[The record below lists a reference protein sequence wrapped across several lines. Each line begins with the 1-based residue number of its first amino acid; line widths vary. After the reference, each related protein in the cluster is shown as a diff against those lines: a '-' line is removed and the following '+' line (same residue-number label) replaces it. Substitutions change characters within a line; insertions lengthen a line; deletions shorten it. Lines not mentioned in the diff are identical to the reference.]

1 MAESNEQDPITG
13 RKLPRLVNY
22 NNQTSV
28 VPNNNYGDIKLPTVN
43 RNFNTSGVQ
52 LVDYTESG
60 YDNPGG
66 TYVEDLPNL
75 NSIRAKNQGFFST
88 LGNGL
93 GRAALNIIP
102 TIVGNVASILDFE
115 DYVNK
120 DNEVG
125 NSITRAM
132 EEFKQ
137 TVNQDILPI
146 YQENPG
152 EAFNISDSAWWIEN
166 GSSLVESIGAFAAT
180 GAGIGAL
187 FKTAGKGLSM
197 INGLSKL
204 GNAGKAA
211 ATILSAT
218 GLNQAESITTAM
230 QVYDTTYQA
239 AVENGQSEEQAKQ
252 SAADAASYSVNINRA
267 NIALNLTSAGAF
279 IRSPKM
285 TRQIREAFTG
295 TGRKQILNE
304 GLQEYGEETLN
315 YIAQKEGERLGQAK
329 ATGKEYSYDF
339 KNTVKDALSAEG
351 IESGVLGFIG
361 GAGQTGLTRAYNRM
375 TGEGQRQDDL
385 YNNQQESIARIQGL
399 QNAGVVPNVTN
410 IFNSIEK
417 NTKLQNDIDN
427 AITAGNDL
435 EAKRLQYQLL
445 NQQLADSLEN
455 GTVDQ
460 LESVYTDIEGLTS
473 EEAQNK
479 GLEVDPKSPYNYKKK
494 AAEAI
499 QLIKDAEDGYLDIA
513 NKGYVN
519 PDEVLDTYIQNKV
532 LSRLLNST
540 IQEANPIHTEALN
553 DKVNLGIQAD
563 LNSENP
569 PKELTDLPSYQNY
582 KLYQNMLDII
592 RKEVV
597 DNNAKYA
604 ELTSNEY
611 QEKLFNERQ
620 EKLKKGLEEAEI
632 KLKKEADKEVKKR
645 QKEVKKKV
653 DESKE
658 EVPFDDVP
666 MPDLENDTT
675 SDDDLFNLEEAELEV
690 TDIPEES
697 SIPLE
702 ENSLEPEVT
711 DPDYITPEEQ
721 TTANIVEQEE
731 VNEAVKQDKED
742 GKVKPVDLD
751 KANNHIKFENLTRQR
766 DVANTIISLNVEYIE
781 TVSAGEE
788 GINTISIQDR
798 YDEDGEL
805 LINENFDSRLQS
817 PNQFE
822 VGQDVNIIIPSFEQ
836 IGGTFLER
844 EYNQAIDSIDSF
856 PIAFTDNTGK
866 IIGFLPTQ
874 DNVRRRVNEDFRE
887 VELIKN
893 KELRELI
900 FNNRDTNYTVKIT
913 RKSPGSLLVNKSTK
927 SLYNALGDGTKLAND
942 VSIGIYK
949 DSMLQ
954 TSLGS
959 ATTKSLI
966 NKSDLQTGYIY
977 SILPT
982 AESGNYIATPMDI
995 NSIGEDNARTVLK
1008 LVQLYKASDRTNAH
1022 KDLVIERNEL
1032 AREID
1037 LSNTNQLNDVI
1048 STIMYTSS
1056 SDSNY
1061 MFKLGKTKL
1070 VLGTT
1075 SDMNFTWDD
1084 VMSNP
1089 ITQARIVDILSNR
1102 YHAVQLSKFGQ
1113 RFNQYKVNQDN
1124 KIEQI
1129 RHNNYFDYL
1138 NSDNVIKT
1146 NVQGFP
1152 ITGENNQYYFTGQS
1166 VIEFS
1171 NPIIEEAEPATKVV
1185 ETRQV
1190 AEKSTKAKNKLG
1202 VKYKPNIIN
1211 NKVNILDDLPEVYS
1225 NVEGFKKSLDNIKDD
1240 YQYIIYTDVTK
1251 KLVNAY
1257 QKAFNKPVTDF
1268 EYKDVYKVIAFVD
1281 PMNKD
1286 IFGAMLNDP
1295 KGAKKYISDIYDRN
1309 RGFFISSLEYKREIQ
1324 SKNRPQIEE
1333 DFNYIA
1339 SQSNKS
1345 LDDQAKDLIKKCG
1358 S

>member
-22 NNQTSV
+22 NDQTSV
-28 VPNNNYGDIKLPTVN
+28 VPNSNYGNIKLPTVN

-93 GRAALNIIP
+93 GRVALNLIP
-102 TIVGNVASILDFE
+102 TVIGNVASILDFE

-137 TVNQDILPI
+137 SVNQDILPI

-152 EAFNISDSAWWIEN
+152 ESFNVSDSAWWIEN

-204 GNAGKAA
+204 GEAGKVA
-211 ATILSAT
+211 ATVLSAT

-230 QVYDTTYQA
+230 QVYDTTYQS

-252 SAADAASYSVNINRA
+252 SAADAASYSININRA
-267 NIALNLTSAGAF
+267 NVALNLTSAGAF

-295 TGRKQILNE
+295 AGHSQILNE

-339 KNTVKDALSAEG
+339 KNTVRDALSAEG

-385 YNNQQESIARIQGL
+385 YNSQQESIARIQGL
-399 QNAGVVPNVTN
+399 QNAGVVPNITN
-410 IFNSIEK
+410 VFNSIEK

-499 QLIKDAEDGYLDIA
+499 QLIKDTEDGYLDIA

-519 PDEVLDTYIQNKV
+519 PDEVLDTYIQSKV
-532 LSRLLNST
+532 LTRLLDST
-540 IQEANPIHTEALN
+540 IQEANPIHTEVLN

-582 KLYQNMLDII
+582 KFYQNMLDII

-604 ELTSNEY
+604 EITSNEY
-611 QEKLFNERQ
+611 QEKLFTERQ

-658 EVPFDDVP
+658 EVPFNDVP

-697 SIPLE
+697 SDLLLE
-702 ENSLEPEVT
+702 EATLEPEVT
-711 DPDYITPEEQ
+711 DPNYITPEEQ

-742 GKVKPVDLD
+742 GLVRRVELEKVNRNLD
-751 KANNHIKFENLTRQR
+751 IR
-766 DVANTIISLNVEYIE
+766 DDSFKREVGNTIISLNVDYVENILGDVDSKTNNYKIYD
-781 TVSAGEE
+781 TF
-788 GINTISIQDR
+788 
-798 YDEDGEL
+798 DEDGSL
-805 LINENFDSRLQS
+805 IINENFDSRLQS
-817 PNQFE
+817 PNQFGI
-822 VGQDVNIIIPSFEQ
+822 GQDVSIIIPSFEQ

-887 VELIKN
+887 VELLKN
-893 KELRELI
+893 RQLREYI
-900 FNNRDTNYTVKIT
+900 YDNQDRNFTVKIT
-913 RKSPGSLLVNKSTK
+913 RKSPGSLLLNKTTK
-927 SLYNALGDGTKLAND
+927 SLYNALGDGTKLAHA
-942 VSIGIYK
+942 VTLGIFK

-1061 MFKLGKTKL
+1061 MFKLGKAKL

-1075 SDMNFTWDD
+1075 ADMNFAWED

-1152 ITGENNQYYFTGQS
+1152 VTGENNQYYFTGQS

-1190 AEKSTKAKNKLG
+1190 AEKPAKAKNKLG
-1202 VKYKPNIIN
+1202 VKYKP
-1211 NKVNILDDLPEVYS
+1211 
-1225 NVEGFKKSLDNIKDD
+1225 
-1240 YQYIIYTDVTK
+1240 
-1251 KLVNAY
+1251 
-1257 QKAFNKPVTDF
+1257 
-1268 EYKDVYKVIAFVD
+1268 
-1281 PMNKD
+1281 
-1286 IFGAMLNDP
+1286 
-1295 KGAKKYISDIYDRN
+1295 
-1309 RGFFISSLEYKREIQ
+1309 
-1324 SKNRPQIEE
+1324 KNRPQIEE

-1345 LDDQAKDLIKKCG
+1345 LDEQAKDLMKKCG